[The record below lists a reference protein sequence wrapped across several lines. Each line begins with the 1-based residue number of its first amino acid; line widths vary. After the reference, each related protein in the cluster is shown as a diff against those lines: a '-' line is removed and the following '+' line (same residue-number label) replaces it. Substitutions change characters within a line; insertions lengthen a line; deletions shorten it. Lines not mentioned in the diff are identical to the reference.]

1 MTSSQRDQRLEARIE
16 VALPV
21 ALDHDAGLTRNVS
34 ASGICF
40 EVDCD
45 YTLGSEISFVI
56 ELETFNEKMI
66 LNCKG
71 RIIRT
76 EDHGDKKD
84 VAVQLLESNLQAA
97 R

>member
-1 MTSSQRDQRLEARIE
+1 MTSSQRDQRLAQRIE

-21 ALDHDAGLTRNVS
+21 TLEHDAGQTRNVS

-40 EVDCD
+40 EVATD
-45 YTLGSEISFVI
+45 YALGSEISFVI
-56 ELETFNEKMI
+56 ELDTFNEKML
-66 LNCKG
+66 LNCRG
-71 RIIRT
+71 RIVRT
-76 EDHGDKKD
+76 EDKGNKKD